1 MGPTSRT
8 SNNSNAPNPP
18 LRRVPRRL
26 PSSINPERGFNRG
39 YTGSSG
45 FSNSSDFSNRGG
57 FPGGF
62 GNFGGR
68 DGSASHGHPTTFTHP
83 APLTARSLSTHLNQ
97 MQTQETPRVKSP
109 QQVPFDTAYV
119 QQAFNQS
126 RSRSASNANS
136 DVQSATARRLSG
148 SGIMG
153 MNPGPPT
160 ASSGGT
166 GRRSYGQFINQG
178 NSTSIE
184 ALLSKPPGGNLME
197 ASKDLR
203 FLILRDG
210 IPTDADGH
218 VCSPFF
224 ESRGPVRHEG
234 ERLFLTFLPLG

>member
-8 SNNSNAPNPP
+8 SNNNNSNNSDNNNNASNPP

-26 PSSINPERGFNRG
+26 SNINPDRGLNRG

-57 FPGGF
+57 FPSGF

-83 APLTARSLSTHLNQ
+83 APLTARTLSTHLNQ

-109 QQVPFDTAYV
+109 QQVPFDTAF

-148 SGIMG
+148 SGIIG

-178 NSTSIE
+178 HSTSIE
-184 ALLSKPPGGNLME
+184 VLLSKPPGGNLME

-218 VCSPFF
+218 VRSTF
-224 ESRGPVRHEG
+224 G
-234 ERLFLTFLPLG
+234 E